1 MRANMRAAAIWA
13 TTWVAPGIGLVVLAM
28 GAWAQGPPPP
38 GRGRGWFG
46 PDGGPGARFLGGEPG
61 MPGRVV
67 KNAPFTGDLITET
80 TQTLSDG
87 NRIHQTA
94 TAHMVRDSE
103 GRTRREQSLSGLGAL
118 GSPSGNA
125 QAIFIDDPVAGVNYA
140 LNPKNHTATKSA
152 VMPRGRGGRSGTP
165 PNGGFRGANRPE
177 QDAKTEVLGRQTV
190 EGLPADGTRV
200 TVTIPAGRM
209 GNDLP
214 IQVVTERWYSPD
226 LQMNISTKRTDPRT
240 GETVTKLTNVSRA
253 EPAHSLFEAPV
264 DYKVSDYSRGQKQ

>member
-1 MRANMRAAAIWA
+1 MAATPIKTGIA
-13 TTWVAPGIGLVVLAM
+13 TAIGLAVLAT
-28 GAWAQGPPPP
+28 GAWAQGPPPS

-46 PDGGPGARFLGGEPG
+46 PDGGPGARFLGAEPG

-80 TQTLSDG
+80 TQTLGDG

-152 VMPRGRGGRSGTP
+152 VMPRGRGRSGPP
-165 PNGGFRGANRPE
+165 PNGAFRGGNRQE
-177 QDAKTEVLGRQTV
+177 QDAKTEALGRQTI

-200 TVTIPAGRM
+200 TLTIPAGQM

-226 LQMNISTKRTDPRT
+226 LQMNILTKRSDPRN

-253 EPAHSLFEAPV
+253 EPAHSLFEAPS
-264 DYKVSDYSRGQKQ
+264 DYKVSDYSQGKQ